1 MERSLSQY
9 AQIAQFSCAA
19 SKIDDN
25 SVISL
30 PFLFDSLL
38 LVLIF
43 LMHQNAFYTEI
54 TGMTRSLSRYVQ
66 IANVSCA
73 ARKTEANTVI
83 LLFCLNAF
91 CSTRSNVFE
100 GREWFRHGNSLNGAF
115 PIAIRSNSSV
125 FMRS

>member
-9 AQIAQFSCAA
+9 AKIAQFSCAA

-38 LVLIF
+38 LVLMF
-43 LMHQNAFYTEI
+43 LVHQNAFYTEI

-66 IANVSCA
+66 IAKFSCA

-83 LLFCLNAF
+83 LLFCLTHSVPLVLMF
-91 CSTRSNVFE
+91 LRDE
-100 GREWFRHGNSLNGAF
+100 NGF
-115 PIAIRSNSSV
+115 DTEIT
-125 FMRS
+125 